1 MPRTQEQLAR
11 LLEREGVVGERVV
24 EAFRRVDRRDFVP
37 GQLRRRAYEDRP
49 VPLPEGQTTS
59 QPSLIAR
66 MVDALQLSGSDRVL
80 EVGTGFGFQTA
91 LLSLLAG

>member
-49 VPLPEGQTTS
+49 VPLPES
-59 QPSLIAR
+59 
-66 MVDALQLSGSDRVL
+66 
-80 EVGTGFGFQTA
+80 
-91 LLSLLAG
+91 